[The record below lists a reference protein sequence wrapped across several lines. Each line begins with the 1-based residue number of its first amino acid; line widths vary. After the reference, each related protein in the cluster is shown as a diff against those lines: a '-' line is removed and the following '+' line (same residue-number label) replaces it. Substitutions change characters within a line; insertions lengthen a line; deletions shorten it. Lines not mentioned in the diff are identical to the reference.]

1 MKMNK
6 WIMNRVGLLNFW
18 YYQKQIFQLS
28 EGKMLLRGSNG
39 SGKSLTMQSL
49 FPVLFDGNTSAYRLD
64 SFGSRDRKMEDYLL
78 GEKGVSNRDDGI
90 GYLFLEVKK
99 ENREEYLTIGIG
111 MHANRGGKLSKW
123 FFAIENN
130 HRIGIDFELYEE
142 YRKNE
147 ITPLTK
153 QKLKK

>member
-1 MKMNK
+1 MNK

-64 SFGSRDRKMEDYLL
+64 SFCS
-78 GEKGVSNRDDGI
+78 
-90 GYLFLEVKK
+90 
-99 ENREEYLTIGIG
+99 
-111 MHANRGGKLSKW
+111 
-123 FFAIENN
+123 
-130 HRIGIDFELYEE
+130 
-142 YRKNE
+142 
-147 ITPLTK
+147 
-153 QKLKK
+153 